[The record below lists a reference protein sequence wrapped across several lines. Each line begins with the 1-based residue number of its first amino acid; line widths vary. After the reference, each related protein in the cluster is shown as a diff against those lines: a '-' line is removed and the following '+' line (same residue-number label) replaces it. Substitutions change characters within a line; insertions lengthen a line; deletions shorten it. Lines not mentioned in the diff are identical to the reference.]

1 MDEWDTD
8 KSNPRLTGAADADG
22 SVMTSTSPLGKR
34 GVSGTWAGIN
44 KQERRRVRRERV
56 TSHADTVAL
65 MFQYVIHWQD
75 SDRAPEAVLAD
86 RFEDEGDEYV
96 FYTSLESGEEQRR
109 AIRMS
114 EVKIVTL
121 EGQEGV

>member
-1 MDEWDTD
+1 
-8 KSNPRLTGAADADG
+8 
-22 SVMTSTSPLGKR
+22 
-34 GVSGTWAGIN
+34 
-44 KQERRRVRRERV
+44 
-56 TSHADTVAL
+56 